1 MNAFIRWCGS
11 NTTGAKVARTIIQGL
26 VAFLIVLIPQWASGH
41 LIPEATATI
50 IPAIMAVL
58 AAFQSWLGKKGVYEQ
73 MEREKS
79 LMIDEVYPEKV
90 GGTDDSDD

>member
-11 NTTGAKVARTIIQGL
+11 NTTGAKVARTIIQGI
-26 VAFLIVLIPQWASGH
+26 VAFLIVMIPQWASGH

-73 MEREKS
+73 MEHERES
-79 LMIDEVYPEKV
+79 MLEEVYPDHI
-90 GGTDDSDD
+90 GGTDD

>member
-1 MNAFIRWCGS
+1 MRRFIEWCGS
-11 NTTGAKVARTIIQGL
+11 NTTGAKVARTIVQGI
-26 VAFLIVLIPQWASGH
+26 VAFLIVMIPQWASGH

-73 MEREKS
+73 MEHERES
-79 LMIDEVYPEKV
+79 MLEEVYPDHI
-90 GGTDDSDD
+90 GGTDD

>member
-26 VAFLIVLIPQWASGH
+26 VAFLIVMIPQWASGH

-58 AAFQSWLGKKGVYEQ
+58 AAFQSWLGKKGVYEDVP
-73 MEREKS
+73 
-79 LMIDEVYPEKV
+79 LDWI
-90 GGTDDSDD
+90 GGTDV